1 MRLSGTHL
9 GDLRRVLGLLEVR
22 VCGVGGVGGGDWIG
36 ICLFLFFMIERG
48 LSLSESMRNWILE
61 FQVWNYCNSLQF
73 QKEGKEEED
82 EELKIQSH
90 VWASSIIRSNVY
102 FLFFY

>member
-48 LSLSESMRNWILE
+48 LSLSESMRNWIFE
-61 FQVWNYCNSLQF
+61 FQVPQIP
-73 QKEGKEEED
+73 ERGKSGGGGGVED
-82 EELKIQSH
+82 TVRYGL
-90 VWASSIIRSNVY
+90 RR
-102 FLFFY
+102 